1 MSQHGKNPRSGV
13 NEEGSNASGISPA
26 LIGWGV
32 AATVLAIVSVTF
44 NSSPMAF
51 GAGWFAK
58 CLAVLVGAFLGWLGA
73 LAGDAIRKFAHPDAV
88 FTNGGI
94 LSLIWIKVFWA
105 VGPQV
110 LGLCVGVF
118 FGGAM
123 VLR

>member
-1 MSQHGKNPRSGV
+1 MSQQGKNRQSSV
-13 NEEGSNASGISPA
+13 TKEGSNTGGISPA
-26 LIGWGV
+26 MVGWGV
-32 AATVLAIVSVTF
+32 TAVVLAIVSVTF
-44 NSSPMAF
+44 NSSSMALS
-51 GAGWFAK
+51 AGWFAK
-58 CLAVLVGAFLGWLGA
+58 CAAVLVGAVLGWLGA